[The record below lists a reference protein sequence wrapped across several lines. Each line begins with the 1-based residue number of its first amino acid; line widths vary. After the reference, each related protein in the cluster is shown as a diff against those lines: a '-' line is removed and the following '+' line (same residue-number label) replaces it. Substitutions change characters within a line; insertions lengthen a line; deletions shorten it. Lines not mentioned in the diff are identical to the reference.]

1 MNEFKEIESKF
12 IENLTNFNFNNQNEA
27 LAKFSSLWN
36 DINSYSKHI
45 KKRMRNNDIESEFEY
60 LLNSFEVLSSSNEA
74 YIETYPRENSDI
86 WDRVFYNRQK
96 SWAVVIGENGKI
108 LTSYK
113 IRDDI
118 INTLEKH
125 KELFQSKY
133 ERKVVSDEFSK
144 RVREIY
150 ERLTRV

>member
-1 MNEFKEIESKF
+1 MNKFKK
-12 IENLTNFNFNNQNEA
+12 IENRFIGNLANFNFNDQDEA

-74 YIETYPRENSDI
+74 YIETYPRENADI

>member
-1 MNEFKEIESKF
+1 M
-12 IENLTNFNFNNQNEA
+12 
-27 LAKFSSLWN
+27 
-36 DINSYSKHI
+36 KHI
-45 KKRMRNNDIESEFEY
+45 LKHIQERTPIYGIEF
-60 LLNSFEVLSSSNEA
+60 F
-74 YIETYPRENSDI
+74 I
-86 WDRVFYNRQK
+86 
-96 SWAVVIGENGKI
+96 IGNGKI

>member
-1 MNEFKEIESKF
+1 MKEIESKF
-12 IENLTNFNFNNQNEA
+12 IENLANFNFDNRDEA
-27 LAKFSSLWN
+27 LANFSTLWN
-36 DINSYSKHI
+36 DIGSYSKHI
-45 KKRMRNNDIESEFEY
+45 RKRMRNRDIESEFEY
-60 LLNSFEVLSSSNEA
+60 LLNSFEVLSSSCDA
-74 YIETYPRENSDI
+74 YIERYPKENLDI

-96 SWAVVIGENGKI
+96 SWAVVVGENGKI

-125 KELFQSKY
+125 KVLFQSKY
-133 ERKVVSDEFSK
+133 EKKVVSDEFSK

>member
-1 MNEFKEIESKF
+1 
-12 IENLTNFNFNNQNEA
+12 
-27 LAKFSSLWN
+27 
-36 DINSYSKHI
+36 
-45 KKRMRNNDIESEFEY
+45 MRNNDIESEFEY

-125 KELFQSKY
+125 KELF
-133 ERKVVSDEFSK
+133 
-144 RVREIY
+144 
-150 ERLTRV
+150 

>member
-1 MNEFKEIESKF
+1 M
-12 IENLTNFNFNNQNEA
+12 
-27 LAKFSSLWN
+27 
-36 DINSYSKHI
+36 
-45 KKRMRNNDIESEFEY
+45 
-60 LLNSFEVLSSSNEA
+60 
-74 YIETYPRENSDI
+74 
-86 WDRVFYNRQK
+86 
-96 SWAVVIGENGKI
+96 VIGENGKI

-125 KELFQSKY
+125 KMLFQSKY
-133 ERKVVSDEFSK
+133 EREVVSDEFSK